1 MRKWIFFPLN
11 NSPPPIRL
19 CSLSL
24 PAAPFCSTTVFSLRS
39 ATHQHDKLK
48 RKKRKKEKKRE
59 REKKKQTENNNK
71 PTNLIFSSTG
81 SQPFTNIFLP
91 RPTPNDPILKLTTE
105 KKYCIYLKIQWRGSP
120 PWGLKVQRIAWTFAR
135 PCCPQRVNSGQ
146 VTMLS

>member
-11 NSPPPIRL
+11 NSPPPIPL

-24 PAAPFCSTTVFSLRS
+24 PAAPFRSTTVFSLRS
-39 ATHQHDKLK
+39 VTHQHDKLK
-48 RKKRKKEKKRE
+48 RKKKRKKERKKNP
-59 REKKKQTENNNK
+59 ENNNK

-91 RPTPNDPILKLTTE
+91 RPTPNDPILNLTTE
-105 KKYCIYLKIQWRGSP
+105 KKYCIYLKIRGGGWSP
-120 PWGLKVQRIAWTFAR
+120 PWGLKMQRIARTLAR

-146 VTMLS
+146 VTMLSQLA

>member
-1 MRKWIFFPLN
+1 MDFFSPQQFTPTHSSVFPLTTSCSFLFYHCLQLEVCY
-11 NSPPPIRL
+11 SPTRQ
-19 CSLSL
+19 
-24 PAAPFCSTTVFSLRS
+24 T
-39 ATHQHDKLK
+39 QEKEK
-48 RKKRKKEKKRE
+48 KKRKKERE
-59 REKKKQTENNNK
+59 KKQTENNNK

-120 PWGLKVQRIAWTFAR
+120 PWGLKVQRIAWNFAR